1 MSDGKED
8 WLLSELRGKSSST
21 CVQVLRLGLEQ
32 MKPRALW
39 LEVPG
44 EHAPV
49 TTTSRQL
56 GGDMVSQSSLVTEL
70 QV

>member
-21 CVQVLRLGLEQ
+21 RVQVLRLGLEQ
-32 MKPRALW
+32 MKPRALC

-44 EHAPV
+44 EHVPV